1 MSVNNWKEYLRALQ
15 EIEVM
20 ENKIEKLNKEI
31 EKYKTEVLRK

>member
-1 MSVNNWKEYLRALQ
+1 MSINNWNEYLRALQ